1 MDKKVTLATLKAF
14 VRRNEGRLLIKE
26 RSYFDGMIDG
36 AAYIENPRFVP
47 AEPTT
52 SHPRNTLGIAG
63 AWVLSSRNRISRS
76 TEGDLTI
83 FKIDNCWGSFELAAV
98 EQKP

>member
-1 MDKKVTLATLKAF
+1 MTKKVTLATLKAF

-36 AAYIENPRFVP
+36 ATYIENPRFVP

-63 AWVLSSRNRISRS
+63 AWVDRKSTRLNSSHIQKSRMPS
-76 TEGDLTI
+76 
-83 FKIDNCWGSFELAAV
+83 SA
-98 EQKP
+98 